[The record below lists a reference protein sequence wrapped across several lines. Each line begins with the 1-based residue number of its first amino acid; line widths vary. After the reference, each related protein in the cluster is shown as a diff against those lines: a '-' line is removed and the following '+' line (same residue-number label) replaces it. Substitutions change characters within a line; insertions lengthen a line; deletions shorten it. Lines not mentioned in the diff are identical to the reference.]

1 MTVGPGASKVTAAC
15 EGLCLRGTGVGLTFI
30 LVGAAAAG
38 GAGWVAGA
46 GWAAGAGA
54 GWAAGAG
61 ARWAAGAGA
70 GWAAMAGVGWAARAR
85 AAGKASVVDA
95 SLYCKVFL

>member
-1 MTVGPGASKVTAAC
+1 MGASKVTAAC
-15 EGLCLRGTGVGLTFI
+15 DGFGLRGTGVGLTFV
-30 LVGAAAAG
+30 LVGAAAAA
-38 GAGWVAGA
+38 GAGWVAG
-46 GWAAGAGA
+46 GGA
-54 GWAAGAG
+54 GWAAGVG